1 MKKKLKKQTDI
12 SPLSPKP
19 SAEDRLEKPMQ
30 FNAVDNPKSGEK
42 KSKLMLADGTAIS
55 SESMERFM
63 TAFKQAT
70 GTDDENFAAAILVH
84 VSRGLPDSTFEQRFT
99 CMANLLPTVRPQDE
113 TEALLAG
120 QFIALQAS
128 AMECLRQ
135 GHFQDGF
142 YHTERYIN
150 LATKLFNAATQT
162 MQALTKYRA
171 KGQQTV
177 QVIHVHN
184 EGQAIVAQ
192 NLSSGGGVV
201 EKSRIEPHGSL

>member
-1 MKKKLKKQTDI
+1 MKKQLKKQTDI
-12 SPLSPKP
+12 SSLSPK
-19 SAEDRLEKPMQ
+19 SSVENLLEKPLR
-30 FNAVDNPKSGEK
+30 AVDNPESEGEET
-42 KSKLMLADGTAIS
+42 KLTLADGTTINK
-55 SESMERFM
+55 ESMERFI
-63 TAFKQAT
+63 TAYKQAT
-70 GTDDENFAAAILVH
+70 GTDDADFAIDILWH

-99 CMANLLPTVRPQDE
+99 RMASLLPTVRPQDE

-128 AMECLRQ
+128 AMNCLRK
-135 GHFQDGF
+135 GHFQGELD
-142 YHTERYIN
+142 YTERYIN

-177 QVIHVHN
+177 QVIHVYN

-192 NLSSGGGVV
+192 NLSSGGGV
-201 EKSRIEPHGSL
+201 GT

>member
-1 MKKKLKKQTDI
+1 MEKKLKKQIDT
-12 SPLSPKP
+12 SPHPPKA
-19 SAEDRLEKPMQ
+19 SEENRLEKPMK
-30 FNAVDNPKSGEK
+30 FNAVDNPESGEK
-42 KSKLMLADGTAIS
+42 KSKFTLADGTAIS
-55 SESMERFM
+55 SESMERFEM
-63 TAFKQAT
+63 AFKQAT
-70 GTDDENFAAAILVH
+70 GTDDADFATAILVH

-99 CMANLLPTVRPQDE
+99 YMASLLPTVRPQDE

-120 QFIALQAS
+120 QFLALQAS

-142 YHTERYIN
+142 YHKERYIN

-192 NLSSGGGVV
+192 NVSATGGGIGK
-201 EKSRIEPHGSL
+201 KSLD

>member
-1 MKKKLKKQTDI
+1 MKKKLKKQADI
-12 SPLSPKP
+12 SPLSPKA
-19 SAEDRLEKPMQ
+19 SVENCLEKPMK
-30 FNAVDNPKSGEK
+30 FNAEDNPESAEK
-42 KSKLMLADGTAIS
+42 KSRLTLADGTAIN
-55 SESMERFM
+55 SESMERFI

-70 GTDDENFAAAILVH
+70 GTDDADFATAILWH
-84 VSRGLPDSTFEQRFT
+84 LSKGLPDKTFEQRFA
-99 CMANLLPTVRPQDE
+99 CMASLLPTMRSQDE

-120 QFIALQAS
+120 QFIALQTS
-128 AMECLRQ
+128 AVECLRK

-192 NLSSGGGVV
+192 NLLSGGGVG
-201 EKSRIEPHGSL
+201 K

>member
-12 SPLSPKP
+12 SPLSPK
-19 SAEDRLEKPMQ
+19 SSVEDRLEKPMQ
-30 FNAVDNPKSGEK
+30 FKAVNNPESGGNKSR
-42 KSKLMLADGTAIS
+42 LTLADGTAVN
-55 SESMERFM
+55 SESMERFE

-70 GTDDENFAAAILVH
+70 GTDDTDFATAILWH

-99 CMANLLPTVRPQDE
+99 CMASLLPTIRPQDE

-128 AMECLRQ
+128 AMECLRK
-135 GHFQDGF
+135 GHFQDGVD
-142 YHTERYIN
+142 HIERYIN

-184 EGQAIVAQ
+184 EGKAIVAQ
-192 NLSSGGGVV
+192 NLSCGGGV
-201 EKSRIEPHGSL
+201 GT

>member
-1 MKKKLKKQTDI
+1 MKKKLKKQTDR
-12 SPLSPKP
+12 SPLSPK
-19 SAEDRLEKPMQ
+19 SSVEDRLEKPMQ
-30 FNAVDNPKSGEK
+30 FNAVDNPESGRK
-42 KSKLMLADGTAIS
+42 KSRLTLADGTAVN

-70 GTDDENFAAAILVH
+70 GTDDENFATAILWH

-99 CMANLLPTVRPQDE
+99 CMASLLPTIRPQDE

-128 AMECLRQ
+128 AMECLRK

-142 YHTERYIN
+142 DHIERYIN
-150 LATKLFNAATQT
+150 LATKLFNSATQT

-171 KGQQTV
+171 KGQQMV
-177 QVIHVHN
+177 QVMHVHN

-192 NLSSGGGVV
+192 NLSSGGGV
-201 EKSRIEPHGSL
+201 GT

>member
-12 SPLSPKP
+12 SPLSPKA
-19 SAEDRLEKPMQ
+19 SVVSRLEKPMKL
-30 FNAVDNPKSGEK
+30 NAENNLESGEK
-42 KSKLMLADGTAIS
+42 KSKFTLADGTAVN
-55 SESMERFM
+55 SESMERFI

-70 GTDDENFAAAILVH
+70 GTEDADFATAILWH
-84 VSRGLPDSTFEQRFT
+84 LSKGLPDSTFEQRFT
-99 CMANLLPTVRPQDE
+99 CMASLLPTIRPQDE
-113 TEALLAG
+113 AEALLAG

-192 NLSSGGGVV
+192 NLSSGGRGGGII
-201 EKSRIEPHGSL
+201 S

>member
-1 MKKKLKKQTDI
+1 
-12 SPLSPKP
+12 
-19 SAEDRLEKPMQ
+19 MQ
-30 FNAVDNPKSGEK
+30 FNLDNPKSGGK
-42 KSKLMLADGTAIS
+42 KAKLTLADGTS
-55 SESMERFM
+55 VNSESMERFE

-70 GTDDENFAAAILVH
+70 GSDDAHFAVAILWH
-84 VSRGLPDSTFEQRFT
+84 ISKGLPNSTFQEQVT
-99 CMANLLPTVRPQDE
+99 CMAGLLPTVRPQDE

-120 QFIALQAS
+120 QFITLQAS
-128 AMECLRQ
+128 AVECLRR
-135 GHFQDGF
+135 GNFQDRLD
-142 YHTERYIN
+142 HIERYIN

-192 NLSSGGGVV
+192 NLSSGGGV
-201 EKSRIEPHGSL
+201 GT

>member
-1 MKKKLKKQTDI
+1 MTTEKQTDI
-12 SPLSPKP
+12 SPLAPKL
-19 SAEDRLEKPMQ
+19 SVENLLEKPMKL
-30 FNAVDNPKSGEK
+30 NAVDNSKSGRK
-42 KSKLMLADGTAIS
+42 KSKFTLADGTAVN
-55 SESMERFM
+55 SESMERFE

-70 GTDDENFAAAILVH
+70 GTADADFATAILWH
-84 VSRGLPDSTFEQRFT
+84 ISRGLPDSTFEQRFT
-99 CMANLLPTVRPQDE
+99 YMASLLPAIRPQDE

-128 AMECLRQ
+128 AIECLRQ

-142 YHTERYIN
+142 YHTERYIH

-192 NLSSGGGVV
+192 NLSSGGTMG

>member
-1 MKKKLKKQTDI
+1 MKKRLKKQTDI
-12 SPLSPKP
+12 SSLLPK
-19 SAEDRLEKPMQ
+19 SSVENRLEKPMQ
-30 FNAVDNPKSGEK
+30 LNAVDNSESGGKE
-42 KSKLMLADGTAIS
+42 SKLTLADGTVVN
-55 SESMERFM
+55 SESMERFE

-70 GTDDENFAAAILVH
+70 GTDDADFATAILWH
-84 VSRGLPDSTFEQRFT
+84 VSKGLPDSTFKQRFT
-99 CMANLLPTVRPQDE
+99 CMASLLPTVRPQDE

-128 AMECLRQ
+128 AMEYLRQ
-135 GHFQDGF
+135 GHFQDGL
-142 YHTERYIN
+142 YHTERYVN

-192 NLSSGGGVV
+192 NLSSGGEVGT
-201 EKSRIEPHGSL
+201 

>member
-1 MKKKLKKQTDI
+1 LNKGNEAMKKKLKKQTGI
-12 SPLSPKP
+12 SPLLSKV
-19 SAEDRLEKPMQ
+19 SVENRLEKPMKL
-30 FNAVDNPKSGEK
+30 NAEDSLKSGEK
-42 KSKLMLADGTAIS
+42 KSKFTLADGTAVN
-55 SESMERFM
+55 SESTERFI

-70 GTDDENFAAAILVH
+70 GTDDADFATAILWH
-84 VSRGLPDSTFEQRFT
+84 LSKGLPDSTFEQRFT
-99 CMANLLPTVRPQDE
+99 CMASLLPTIRPQDE

-192 NLSSGGGVV
+192 NLSSGGGVG
-201 EKSRIEPHGSL
+201 I

>member
-12 SPLSPKP
+12 SPLSPK
-19 SAEDRLEKPMQ
+19 SSEENRLEKPMQ
-30 FNAVDNPKSGEK
+30 LNAKDDPESGGK
-42 KSKLMLADGTAIS
+42 KSKLTLADGTAVN
-55 SESMERFM
+55 SESMERFE
-63 TAFKQAT
+63 TAFKQTT
-70 GTDDENFAAAILVH
+70 GTDDADFATAILWH
-84 VSRGLPDSTFEQRFT
+84 LSKGLPDSTFEQRFK
-99 CMANLLPTVRPQDE
+99 CMASLLPTVRPQDE

-192 NLSSGGGVV
+192 NLSSGGGV
-201 EKSRIEPHGSL
+201 GT

>member
-1 MKKKLKKQTDI
+1 MEKKLKKQI
-12 SPLSPKP
+12 EVSPFSPKA
-19 SAEDRLEKPMQ
+19 SVENRLEKPMKM
-30 FNAVDNPKSGEK
+30 NAVDNPKSGEK
-42 KSKLMLADGTAIS
+42 KSKFTLADGTAIS
-55 SESMERFM
+55 SESMERFEM
-63 TAFKQAT
+63 AFKQAT
-70 GTDDENFAAAILVH
+70 GTDDADFATAILVH
-84 VSRGLPDSTFEQRFT
+84 VSRGLPDSTFEQRLT
-99 CMANLLPTVRPQDE
+99 CMASLLPTVRPQDE

-171 KGQQTV
+171 KGQQAV
-177 QVIHVHN
+177 QVIHAHN

-192 NLSSGGGVV
+192 NLSSGGGV
-201 EKSRIEPHGSL
+201 GA

>member
-1 MKKKLKKQTDI
+1 
-12 SPLSPKP
+12 
-19 SAEDRLEKPMQ
+19 
-30 FNAVDNPKSGEK
+30 
-42 KSKLMLADGTAIS
+42 
-55 SESMERFM
+55 
-63 TAFKQAT
+63 
-70 GTDDENFAAAILVH
+70 
-84 VSRGLPDSTFEQRFT
+84 
-99 CMANLLPTVRPQDE
+99 MASLLPTFRPQDE

-128 AMECLRQ
+128 AEECLRR
-135 GHFQDGF
+135 GHFQDRLD
-142 YHTERYIN
+142 HTERYIN

-192 NLSSGGGVV
+192 NLSSRGGV
-201 EKSRIEPHGSL
+201 GT

>member
-1 MKKKLKKQTDI
+1 MKKQLKKQTDI
-12 SPLSPKP
+12 SPLSPKL
-19 SAEDRLEKPMQ
+19 SVENRLEKPMQ
-30 FNAVDNPKSGEK
+30 FKAVDNPKSGGK
-42 KSKLMLADGTAIS
+42 KSKFTLADGTAIS
-55 SESMERFM
+55 SESMERFE

-70 GTDDENFAAAILVH
+70 GTDDANFAMAILWH
-84 VSRGLPDSTFEQRFT
+84 VSKGLPDSTFQQRFT
-99 CMANLLPTVRPQDE
+99 SMASLLPTIRPQDE

-120 QFIALQAS
+120 QFLALQAS

-135 GHFQDGF
+135 GHFQDRLD
-142 YHTERYIN
+142 HTERNIN

-177 QVIHVHN
+177 QVIHFHN

-192 NLSSGGGVV
+192 NLSSGGGV
-201 EKSRIEPHGSL
+201 GT